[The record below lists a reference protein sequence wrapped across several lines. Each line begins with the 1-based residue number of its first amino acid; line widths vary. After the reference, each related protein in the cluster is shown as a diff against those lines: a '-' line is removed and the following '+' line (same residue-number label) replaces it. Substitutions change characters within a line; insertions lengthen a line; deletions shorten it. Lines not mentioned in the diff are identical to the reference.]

1 MTYGDLSLR
10 DRLVRGAIG
19 AVMGGG
25 AGFLLMLR
33 LDLFGR
39 QWERSTLLLPAT
51 VIGATIGGFLA
62 FRRTRIGF

>member
-1 MTYGDLSLR
+1 
-10 DRLVRGAIG
+10 
-19 AVMGGG
+19 MGGG